1 MPKRQKSKRTKR
13 KYIIKP
19 MTDAEY
25 VYSIERKVTILVIA
39 VVSAMIGLSVLYT
52 VYKKYEIRKVDDNKT
67 TEQKTETSVD
77 STSSIG
83 SDIMTDGKN
92 ISSINEVMNEHISS
106 AASQLLIDGIDSAAQ
121 TMKAPLLRL

>member
-1 MPKRQKSKRTKR
+1 
-13 KYIIKP
+13 